1 MDRSAIT
8 SLMEIETGSV
18 YILSSITG
26 NISLLQ
32 EFKHRLRNLLN
43 DDQLESLDDV
53 IVEAQQ
59 GLEMAQMAST
69 LSQRVSSASSKV
81 LDSRLN
87 ETMRFLTVYS
97 IVLAI
102 PPIVSGFY
110 GENVKLPGAD
120 LDWAW
125 QLTIMITLIMIV
137 LSIWFIFN
145 KHFWK

>member
-110 GENVKLPGAD
+110 GENVNLPGAD

>member
-59 GLEMAQMAST
+59 GL
-69 LSQRVSSASSKV
+69 
-81 LDSRLN
+81 
-87 ETMRFLTVYS
+87 
-97 IVLAI
+97 
-102 PPIVSGFY
+102 
-110 GENVKLPGAD
+110 
-120 LDWAW
+120 
-125 QLTIMITLIMIV
+125 
-137 LSIWFIFN
+137 
-145 KHFWK
+145 